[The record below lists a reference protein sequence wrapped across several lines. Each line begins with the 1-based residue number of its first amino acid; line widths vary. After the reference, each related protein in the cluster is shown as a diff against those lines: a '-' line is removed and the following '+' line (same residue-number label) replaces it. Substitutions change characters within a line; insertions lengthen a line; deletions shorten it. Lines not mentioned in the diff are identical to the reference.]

1 MLFEE
6 EVIVN
11 QRTIFGGQRGK
22 WITLAA
28 LVAILAALLAVGVVR
43 AQDAM
48 MSERDYA
55 ENGTDPVVT
64 LTAADPEERM
74 VYWSLLP
81 AIDTAATAA
90 GVEEG
95 DAADVS

>member
-1 MLFEE
+1 M
-6 EVIVN
+6 
-11 QRTIFGGQRGK
+11 
-22 WITLAA
+22 
-28 LVAILAALLAVGVVR
+28 VR
-43 AQDAM
+43 AQDAAM

-81 AIDTAATAA
+81 DADDGTAATTV
-90 GVEEG
+90 GVEMTSPTP
-95 DAADVS
+95 VR

>member
-11 QRTIFGGQRGK
+11 QRTIWGSQRGK

-28 LVAILAALLAVGVVR
+28 VVAILVALLAVGMVR
-43 AQDAM
+43 AQDAAM

-55 ENGTDPVVT
+55 ENGTDPVAT

-74 VYWSLLP
+74 VYWSFLP
-81 AIDTAATAA
+81 ATPAF
-90 GVEEG
+90 
-95 DAADVS
+95 

>member
-1 MLFEE
+1 M
-6 EVIVN
+6 N
-11 QRTIFGGQRGK
+11 QRTIWGSQRGK

-28 LVAILAALLAVGVVR
+28 VVAILVALLAVGMVR
-43 AQDAM
+43 AQDAAM

-81 AIDTAATAA
+81 ADD
-90 GVEEG
+90 
-95 DAADVS
+95 DASMLLALA

>member
-11 QRTIFGGQRGK
+11 QRTIWGSQRGK

-28 LVAILAALLAVGVVR
+28 VVAILVALLAVGMVR
-43 AQDAM
+43 AQDAAM

-64 LTAADPEERM
+64 LTAADPEDADG
-74 VYWSLLP
+74 LLVV
-81 AIDTAATAA
+81 TASRRT
-90 GVEEG
+90 
-95 DAADVS
+95 SRR